1 MKKSK
6 FTPEQMCKILKEF
19 DQGKKVE
26 EITRKR
32 HQPGSILQV
41 ATTLWRFRGQRIET
55 YKATGR
61 RKCQA

>member
-32 HQPGSILQV
+32 YQPGSILQV
-41 ATTLWRFRGQRIET
+41 ATTLCRFRGQRNEM